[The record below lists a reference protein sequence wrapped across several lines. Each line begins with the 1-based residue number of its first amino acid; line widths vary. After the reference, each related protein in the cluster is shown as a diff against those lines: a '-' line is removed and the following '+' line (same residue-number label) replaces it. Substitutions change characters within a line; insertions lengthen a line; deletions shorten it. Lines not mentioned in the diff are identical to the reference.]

1 MANADESPTT
11 TIVVNEAFW
20 KKFDATAILDAKLEP
35 LRKDIL
41 VDRIAKGYGRIAKG
55 YGRIAKG
62 YGRIAKRIAKGYGPS
77 RRNTVSS
84 HRTQFGKE
92 QRASVRSGIRQGG
105 PRYCSQWT

>member
-20 KKFDATAILDAKLEP
+20 KKFDAILDAKLEP

-55 YGRIAKG
+55 YG
-62 YGRIAKRIAKGYGPS
+62 
-77 RRNTVSS
+77 
-84 HRTQFGKE
+84 
-92 QRASVRSGIRQGG
+92 
-105 PRYCSQWT
+105 